1 MNPLSYTVMMIR
13 AQRRHRQAAAAV
25 PAAAGTTTP
34 ASPGAPQKA
43 PATAVAVA
51 ERDAKRRIRLLEAA
65 IA

>member
-13 AQRRHRQAAAAV
+13 AQRRHRQAAAA
-25 PAAAGTTTP
+25 P
-34 ASPGAPQKA
+34 ASPATPQKA
-43 PATAVAVA
+43 PAAPAAAVGLP